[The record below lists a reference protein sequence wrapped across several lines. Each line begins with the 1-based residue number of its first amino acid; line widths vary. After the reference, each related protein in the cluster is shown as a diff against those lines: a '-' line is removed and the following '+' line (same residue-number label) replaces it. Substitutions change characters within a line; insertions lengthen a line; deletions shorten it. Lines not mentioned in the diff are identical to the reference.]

1 MIKRIFILS
10 ILIVFASYLVVAVTA
25 LNGKPKDVAC
35 TGMELSIE
43 DDINYGFID
52 SVEIGKILKKKGLNP
67 KGKRLGDINVREL
80 ETALSQ
86 NPFIREAECYIT
98 SGGKIGIDIYQRIP
112 LMRIMSSNGDDYY
125 IDHEGKIMSVLGKS
139 VHVAIATGFIDRKFA
154 QNKLYELGKFIQND
168 PFWKAQVEQIN
179 VTTKQEFEIV
189 PRVGDHILF
198 LGKGGD
204 YQEKFRKLRIF
215 YNEALNQ
222 VGWNKYERISIE
234 FNNQIIC
241 TKKEK

>member
-1 MIKRIFILS
+1 MWLS
-10 ILIVFASYLVVAVTA
+10 PPDSL
-25 LNGKPKDVAC
+25 
-35 TGMELSIE
+35 TG
-43 DDINYGFID
+43 
-52 SVEIGKILKKKGLNP
+52 
-67 KGKRLGDINVREL
+67 
-80 ETALSQ
+80 
-86 NPFIREAECYIT
+86 
-98 SGGKIGIDIYQRIP
+98 
-112 LMRIMSSNGDDYY
+112 
-125 IDHEGKIMSVLGKS
+125 
-139 VHVAIATGFIDRKFA
+139 KFA